1 LYYDKE
7 PEMKVEDIEELLNSR
22 IIEAYSK
29 GYSVVEITRALKK
42 TSIDLVYDLLRDTGK
57 IPVMERSEYRR
68 QYDIDPRLTTAC
80 QRKGFS
86 FGRWCLGWRFDP
98 FVAVAALKS
107 APDGKSVVHV
117 ALMRDFPEIYLSM
130 YEGAKIRSEKKGKYR
145 SKPDSLMIEWNS
157 KGKTFVA
164 SVPERPGIEARGKN
178 WDDAY
183 FAIKSVHQMH
193 KYVQR
198 LDRLLNG
205 TGKEPFPVNGVE

>member
-1 LYYDKE
+1 
-7 PEMKVEDIEELLNSR
+7 MKIEDIEELLNSR

-57 IPVMERSEYRR
+57 VPVMERSEYRR

-80 QRKGFS
+80 RRKGFS

-107 APDGKSVVHV
+107 APDDENESAVHA
-117 ALMRDFPEIYLSM
+117 ALKRDFPEIYLSM
-130 YEGAKIRSEKKGKYR
+130 YEGAKITKEKKVKHR
-145 SKPDSLMIEWNS
+145 SKPDSLIIEWS
-157 KGKTFVA
+157 TKGKTFVA
-164 SVPERPGIEARGKN
+164 AVPERPGIEARGKN
-178 WDDAY
+178 WDDVY

-193 KYVQR
+193 EYVQR

-205 TGKEPFPVNGVE
+205 TGREPGPVNGVQ